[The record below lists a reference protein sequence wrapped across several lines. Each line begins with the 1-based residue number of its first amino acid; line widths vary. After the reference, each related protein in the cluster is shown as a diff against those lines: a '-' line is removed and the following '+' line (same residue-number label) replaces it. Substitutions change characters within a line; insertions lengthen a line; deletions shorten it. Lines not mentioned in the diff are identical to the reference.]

1 MKIINIKIY
10 TENGETILLDNVNFN
25 SIKKQIVKTNY
36 DNSFTMK
43 NGDIVTIV
51 N

>member
-10 TENGETILLDNVNFN
+10 KENGETILLDNVNFN

-36 DNSFTMK
+36 DNSFTMN

>member
-1 MKIINIKIY
+1 MNIINIKIY
-10 TENGETILLDNVNFN
+10 KENGEKVLLDNVNFN
-25 SIKKQIVKTNY
+25 SIKNQIVKTNY

>member
-1 MKIINIKIY
+1 MKIVNIKIY
-10 TENGETILLDNVNFN
+10 TENGEKILLDNVNWK
-25 SIKKQIVKTNY
+25 SIENEIVKTNY